1 MLPSWLPTV
10 GVEGGEIN
18 IVPVDYV
25 AAAIDHIAHKPKLN
39 GRVFHLTDPNPKTAG
54 EVINLFAK
62 AADAPQM
69 ARAARCRRDRAGDRP
84 GADRR

>member
-18 IVPVDYV
+18 IVPVDFV
-25 AAAIDHIAHKPKLN
+25 ADAIDHIAHQPELD
-39 GRVFHLTDPNPKTAG
+39 GQAFHLTDPHPKTAG

-62 AADAPQM
+62 AADAPQ
-69 ARAARCRRDRAGDRP
+69 AALRLDSDVDRAGDQP
-84 GADRR
+84 GQARG